1 MDLKLRTQKI
11 GGATVVEVAGE
22 VELHSAGQLRDELQQ
37 AGEGERP
44 CVVVD
49 LSRVSFIDSTGLG
62 VLVGAFKRV
71 RERGSLSIVC
81 PQRSIRRV
89 FEITGLMQVFPFHQ
103 NLDEAVRTCT
113 AFVAGASPANAQ
125 FANAQFAAPADSE
138 RSDSE
143 RSDSERLTAS
153 TTARSAASSTGSH
166 SSPSAIMPSA
176 ADMQPILPSATTPSA
191 TTPDEEER

>member
-1 MDLKLRTQKI
+1 MDLKLRTHKI

-22 VELHSAGQLRDELQQ
+22 VELHSAGELRDELQQ

-103 NLDEAVRTCT
+103 NLDEAVRSCT
-113 AFVAGASPANAQ
+113 SFVAGALPASAQ
-125 FANAQFAAPADSE
+125 SSNAAPSNSE
-138 RSDSE
+138 GV
-143 RSDSERLTAS
+143 AS
-153 TTARSAASSTGSH
+153 TTTQKVASSTGLH
-166 SSPSAIMPSA
+166 SA
-176 ADMQPILPSATTPSA
+176 LSATQGSVRGMEPSTQTGPSVQA
-191 TTPDEEER
+191 AQAAQSEEER

>member
-81 PQRSIRRV
+81 PQRSIRRI

-125 FANAQFAAPADSE
+125 FAAPAN
-138 RSDSE
+138 
-143 RSDSERLTAS
+143 SERLTAS

-191 TTPDEEER
+191 TTPSEEER